1 MGKMDEIILVV
12 PREKLFASETLHF
25 HGVEQEKQKV
35 EVLAANIAAHY
46 STMRRGDAEENA
58 AYKQPIPYCVIRRGS
73 DIYMY
78 RRLGGGGEARLF
90 DKLSIGAGGHMN
102 DNPALPTFEAVLQDN
117 LSRELEEE
125 LEIKSSSRTFTTVG
139 FINDDE
145 NEVGKVHIG
154 LLVILDIAADGEV
167 NVRETDQLEGQ
178 WVTLE
183 QLREET
189 IYSKLESWSQIVTN
203 VLG

>member
-1 MGKMDEIILVV
+1 MDEVILVV
-12 PREKLFASETLHF
+12 PREKLFASETLYF
-25 HGVEQEKQKV
+25 HGVVQEERKV
-35 EVLAANIAAHY
+35 ALLAANIAGNY
-46 STMRRGDAEENA
+46 STMRRGEAEENA

-73 DIYMY
+73 DIFLY

-102 DNPALPTFEAVLQDN
+102 DNPELTTFEAVLQDN

-125 LEIKSSSRTFTTVG
+125 LEITASTREFTTVG

-154 LLVILDIAADGEV
+154 LLVILDIDADGEV
-167 NVRETDQLEGQ
+167 NVRETEQLEGQ
-178 WVTLE
+178 WVTSA
-183 QLREET
+183 QLREEP
-189 IYSKLESWSQIVTN
+189 IYSKLESWSQIVTQ